1 MRGISGDLDADDPFK
16 VLASHPPRSRSR
28 DERLHAGR
36 DRRAAEDDG
45 FLMLA
50 SSSAAGELLLD
61 STCAAV
67 QAAP

>member
-1 MRGISGDLDADDPFK
+1 MTDYTLVVTGTPADD
-16 VLASHPPRSRSR
+16 A
-28 DERLHAGR
+28 
-36 DRRAAEDDG
+36 G

-67 QAAP
+67 KAAP

>member
-1 MRGISGDLDADDPFK
+1 MIDYTLVVTGAP
-16 VLASHPPRSRSR
+16 SR
-28 DERLHAGR
+28 
-36 DRRAAEDDG
+36 G

-67 QAAP
+67 PAAP